1 MYLQVSAVFLMLFA
15 CFGFLSPANR
25 GALMQAKNGFL
36 ICMKMNKYVCMYV
49 CICVCVCV
57 CVCMYACIL
66 WYIYIHI
73 YIYMYTYARTQT
85 HNRRCCSSL
94 SLWAWLADTRQ
105 PASSGSLKA
114 PGQFQLGCWLHRNGY
129 MCMNAC
135 LGSVR
140 IPSQFDRKD
149 NALFTAM
156 CVCVV
161 CVWIC
166 LHICIHRWK
175 ENALCTALV
184 FPGVIFCVFFVLNL
198 VVWSQRSSGAVR
210 SLLLVCG
217 HLTVHLY
224 AVYYSFVPC
233 TQLEYLSVFQWCS
246 YVHMYMYIYIHI

>member
-1 MYLQVSAVFLMLFA
+1 MLFA

-25 GALMQAKNGFL
+25 GALMQAKYGFL

-73 YIYMYTYARTQT
+73 YIYMYTYAHKQT

-94 SLWAWLADTRQ
+94 SLWAWWGDTRQ

-156 CVCVV
+156 CVYV
-161 CVWIC
+161 CV
-166 LHICIHRWK
+166 
-175 ENALCTALV
+175 
-184 FPGVIFCVFFVLNL
+184 FCVCVNMF
-198 VVWSQRSSGAVR
+198 A
-210 SLLLVCG
+210 
-217 HLTVHLY
+217 
-224 AVYYSFVPC
+224 
-233 TQLEYLSVFQWCS
+233 
-246 YVHMYMYIYIHI
+246 YMHT